1 MANQPLYKYELQ
13 ADVVNYLLAAVTS
26 TQIRGEQQALSLI
39 NVLNIL
45 RTPAN
50 SLELKKDQLENLKS
64 EVEAVGG
71 KKDDKK

>member
-13 ADVVNYLLAAVTS
+13 ADVVNYLLTAVTS